1 MDKHPEYLIL
11 IAVAAALV
19 ACIIGGA
26 ISCSTIVGAAQN
38 AAQQATPGYNEL
50 IEQIEGNHD
59 GDANE
64 LLDELLGGNNGGN
77 NGNGNGG
84 NNGSNNGG
92 EGGNSAD
99 TDVPDVSEGIQGG
112 FTEKDVPASMDIDV
126 PELQDDLQACLN
138 SALSSG
144 MRSNATVTLTELTKD
159 TVSAPT
165 LKGGRVLGTVSG
177 KATIT
182 NADGKTETVD
192 YTSYYL
198 AANPTDQKITWYIY
212 GYDLSSYDLF
222 PQGFKDVAGDP
233 MGMRSVID
241 GGVPSPQSELGR
253 DQGQNAQAV

>member
-64 LLDELLGGNNGGN
+64 LLDELLGEHGNGNGSNGSN

-92 EGGNSAD
+92 EGDNSAD

-159 TVSAPT
+159 
-165 LKGGRVLGTVSG
+165 
-177 KATIT
+177 
-182 NADGKTETVD
+182 
-192 YTSYYL
+192 
-198 AANPTDQKITWYIY
+198 
-212 GYDLSSYDLF
+212 
-222 PQGFKDVAGDP
+222 
-233 MGMRSVID
+233 
-241 GGVPSPQSELGR
+241 
-253 DQGQNAQAV
+253 